1 MVKEK
6 VVPLPQP
13 VNIADAKARLAELVQ
28 RAARGEEIVIT
39 RNGKPQAR
47 LVPLSPSAPRIPGRG
62 AGQWKIVGDFNEPLP
77 NELLDA
83 FEGRTE

>member
-1 MVKEK
+1 M
-6 VVPLPQP
+6 PLHQP
-13 VNIADAKARLAELVQ
+13 VSIADAKARLAELVQ

-47 LVPLSPSAPRIPGRG
+47 LVPLSPATPRTPGRG
-62 AGQWKIVGDFNEPLP
+62 AGHWEVTGDFNEPLP

-83 FEGRTE
+83 FDGRTE